1 MMKFQLEQKPS
12 LKLKITPSIIIQLK
26 LITLPIHE
34 LEEQIKKEASE
45 NPFIEVEY
53 ETEGNNLKTIVN
65 QDEQSN
71 SDLDFSSENLT
82 ELSYGIQQNED
93 FEYGYEEEKFYYSDD
108 NYIAN
113 FSKNEDLEKIIEKT
127 TENIE
132 GYSSIDEKVI
142 PQIYS
147 KFSNEKE
154 ILIAERIFWSLDEKG
169 YIAKSLEE
177 IKKEL
182 EEEGI
187 STTEEEIE
195 NVRKRF
201 MELDPPGLGSKN
213 AEEYFLFMLSKVLSQ
228 DEFENIKSKI
238 EEIKNKRIN
247 QKQKDERNHSLNN
260 EILLSEN
267 EILPLPKHVK
277 LPLFPTFEFLKSE
290 IISVPKKVDLHVFKD
305 KGETYIIPERT
316 LKVSLS
322 SWQKEGWYKESKKN
336 IQKEKREILEEL
348 LQRARNYVEG
358 MRKREDLLLKVAKA
372 IFSYQDEFLE
382 KGEIEKIKPLTL
394 EDLEKMCGI
403 SKSTIDRA
411 ITNKYV
417 KTPYGIFELKKF
429 LSRGFNRGE
438 IKVSR
443 DAILSEIKKL
453 IANEDPANPLSDSS
467 IAKKIKEKFNIDI
480 SRRTVV
486 KYRKILGIPQ
496 LEKRMRDK
504 SKMNG

>member
-1 MMKFQLEQKPS
+1 MIKFQLEQKPS

-34 LEEQIKKEASE
+34 LEEQIKNEASE
-45 NPFIEVEY
+45 NPFIEIEY
-53 ETEGNNLKTIVN
+53 ETGENNLKTTIN
-65 QDEQSN
+65 QDESPN
-71 SDLDFSSENLT
+71 SDLDSISET
-82 ELSYGIQQNED
+82 PSEFGIQGNEVFVYSD
-93 FEYGYEEEKFYYSDD
+93 EEEKFYYD

-113 FSKNEDLEKIIEKT
+113 FSQNEDLEKIIEKT
-127 TENIE
+127 PENIE

-147 KFSNEKE
+147 KFSDEKE

-169 YIAKSLEE
+169 YLTKSLEE

-195 NVRKRF
+195 SVRKKF

-213 AEEYFLFMLSKVLSQ
+213 PEEYFLFMLSKILNQ
-228 DEFENIKSKI
+228 DEFENIREKI
-238 EEIKNKRIN
+238 EEIKEKRKN
-247 QKQKDERNHSLNN
+247 QQKKDEGIYDLNS
-260 EILLSEN
+260 EIFLPESEKILL
-267 EILPLPKHVK
+267 PKDVK
-277 LPLFPTFEFLKSE
+277 FPLFPTFEFLRSE
-290 IISVPKKVDLHVFKD
+290 IISIPKKVDLHVFKD
-305 KGETYIIPERT
+305 KGEIYIIPERT
-316 LKVSLS
+316 LKVRLS
-322 SWQKEGWYKESKKN
+322 EWQKESWYREAKKN

-348 LQRARNYVEG
+348 LQRARNYVDG

-372 IFSYQDEFLE
+372 IFSYQEEFLE
-382 KGEIEKIKPLTL
+382 KGETDKIKPLTL

-411 ITNKYV
+411 IANKYV

-429 LSRGFNRGE
+429 LSRGFNKGE

-443 DAILSEIKKL
+443 EAILNEIKKL
-453 IANEDPANPLSDSS
+453 IANEDPENPLSDSS
-467 IAKKIKEKFNIDI
+467 IAKKIKEKFNIEI

-496 LEKRMRDK
+496 LEKRIRK
-504 SKMNG
+504 KV